1 MTQLQRPA
9 PRGPDEKLTIAE
21 VCAEPAPDPATD
33 RPAPPG
39 RPSRARTAYLAT
51 VIDRG
56 AARLVGLTDGR
67 KRALAA
73 LAYQIGGLLAWSGL
87 PQHEVTA
94 RLTAAG
100 NSSACTPPMPS
111 GSSLG
116 PSPTAKPSRSP
127 HHPPGRPASRCHA
140 IVTPSP
146 PPDPWWHP
154 CVTRPSNHPADPGHV
169 RTAQPYKEAQPS

>member
-33 RPAPPG
+33 RPAPRG

-100 NSSACTPPMPS
+100 HQQRLHPTDAQRIVTRALANGQAQPLTPPPAW
-111 GSSLG
+111 
-116 PSPTAKPSRSP
+116 SPGIPLSRDR
-127 HHPPGRPASRCHA
+127 HTQPAA
-140 IVTPSP
+140 
-146 PPDPWWHP
+146 
-154 CVTRPSNHPADPGHV
+154 
-169 RTAQPYKEAQPS
+169 